1 MIECI
6 WILIKDGANPL
17 DVIQKAQ
24 DGMGDDG
31 LIVALRPVDDIV
43 RTAGEVIMYKLDK
56 GVISLIQEED
66 NES

>member
-24 DGMGDDG
+24 DGMGEDG
-31 LIVALRPVDDIV
+31 FIIALKPVPPI
-43 RTAGEVIMYKLDK
+43 TPKEGHEEIYYEVQPLPPGPDFIIRK
-56 GVISLIQEED
+56 G
-66 NES
+66 